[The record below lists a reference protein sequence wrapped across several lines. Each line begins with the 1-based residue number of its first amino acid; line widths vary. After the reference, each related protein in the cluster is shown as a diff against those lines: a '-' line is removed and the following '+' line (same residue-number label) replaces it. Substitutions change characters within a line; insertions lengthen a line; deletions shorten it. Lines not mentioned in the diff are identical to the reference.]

1 MSKGR
6 IPKEG
11 TIRRG
16 DTKIKGGTRGE
27 SQGEHGGAK
36 EVPRGCQREG
46 VHKRGIIRGKPRWA
60 RGRWARG
67 NEPREAMSREHFP
80 TEGYQKGWDRVIS
93 KT

>member
-16 DTKIKGGTRGE
+16 ETKIKGGTRGE

-36 EVPRGCQREG
+36 KVPRGCQREG

-60 RGRWARG
+60 RGR
-67 NEPREAMSREHFP
+67 EPRRAMPREYFP
-80 TEGYQKGWDRVIS
+80 TGGYQKGWDRGIS
-93 KT
+93 

>member
-1 MSKGR
+1 MSKGK

-36 EVPRGCQREG
+36 KVPRGCQREG
-46 VHKRGIIRGKPRWA
+46 VHKRGMIRGSQGGQGGGSQEGQCQGHIFQQGDTKE
-60 RGRWARG
+60 GG
-67 NEPREAMSREHFP
+67 
-80 TEGYQKGWDRVIS
+80 TELY
-93 KT
+93 